1 MQIDPHIAKC
11 KRKLSSR
18 LPRCLSNEEH
28 DTPRISLF
36 ELFDGPSVIR
46 QMQRS
51 RQVEEM
57 PGPLDRSYEHKSRG
71 LESRYI

>member
-46 QMQRS
+46 QMRAA
-51 RQVEEM
+51 V
-57 PGPLDRSYEHKSRG
+57 K
-71 LESRYI
+71 

>member
-46 QMQRS
+46 QMQQPSS
-51 RQVEEM
+51 RRDAWAA
-57 PGPLDRSYEHKSRG
+57 GSL
-71 LESRYI
+71 L